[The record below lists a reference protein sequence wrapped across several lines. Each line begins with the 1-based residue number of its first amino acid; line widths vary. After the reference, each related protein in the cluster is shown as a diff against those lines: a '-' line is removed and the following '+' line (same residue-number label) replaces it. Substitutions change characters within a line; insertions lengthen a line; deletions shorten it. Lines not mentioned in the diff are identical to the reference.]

1 MSEDE
6 LREIEERYGKS
17 EKWDL
22 LSDTGKLYVDAY
34 HGERA
39 RTDIPALVAEVRR
52 LRGIVGQA
60 RDLMHVDLSRLPSC
74 ALWQRVEALLDT
86 GEVPLVDEHGQPYPE
101 EISNHARLCRELKRC
116 RELLHERC
124 NERDELR
131 SENERLRA
139 ENERLNKLQWDTETE
154 RLQQTANRDLWKERF
169 EYLRGQVHAF
179 LSYDL
184 DDPET
189 RRRSIDELKVIL

>member
-39 RTDIPALVAEVRR
+39 RTDIPALVAEVRK
-52 LRGIVGQA
+52 LKSSVMSCEELEEKLKKAQDDAENAWIT
-60 RDLMHVDLSRLPSC
+60 VD
-74 ALWQRVEALLDT
+74 
-86 GEVPLVDEHGQPYPE
+86 GLVAF
-101 EISNHARLCRELKRC
+101 NA
-116 RELLHERC
+116 
-124 NERDELR
+124 ELR
-131 SENERLRA
+131 EENERLRA